1 MKKKR
6 VAIINYGMGN
16 LRSVEVSLSHLGIQ
30 SKVISNPTKLIGFS
44 HMILPGVG
52 SFKKAVYNLKKLGFF
67 EKLPEILK
75 NQNIKILGICLGM
88 QLLFSSSN
96 EDGLTK
102 GLNLLKGK
110 VLKFKKNE
118 TKNLKVPHVGFNQIK
133 FKKEI
138 PLLKDIQNNS
148 DFYFDHSY
156 RITKIMNNLEIF
168 ECNYGINFLAGFS
181 YKNIFATQ
189 FHPEK
194 SQSNGLILLKN
205 FMDQ

>member
-1 MKKKR
+1 MKKKK

-16 LRSVEVSLSHLGIQ
+16 LRSVEVSLNHLGIQ
-30 SKVISNPTKLIGFS
+30 NNVISSPDKLIGFS
-44 HMILPGVG
+44 HIILPGVG
-52 SFKKAVYNLKKLGFF
+52 SFKKAIYNLKKLGFF
-67 EKLPEILK
+67 EKLPQILK

-88 QLLFSSSN
+88 QLLFSSSD

-102 GLNLLKGK
+102 GLDLLKGK
-110 VLKFKKNE
+110 VVKFEKNE

-133 FKKEI
+133 FNKKI
-138 PLLKDIQNNS
+138 DLLKDIQNNS

-156 RITKIMNNLEIF
+156 RITKFMNILDIF
-168 ECNYGINFLAGFS
+168 ECNYGIDFLAGLS
-181 YKNIFATQ
+181 HKNIFATQ

-205 FMDQ
+205 FINQ